1 MSRDRTIDT
10 APLASARAPRRPSD
24 PALHYHVWRV
34 RNMPTRE
41 ALYRERL
48 AANRVLR
55 LRPRISVVT
64 PLYETPPEALR
75 RMLRSVADQT
85 YARWEHCLVDD
96 GSPSPS
102 VARTVERARTRDPRI
117 RFRRRAANGGIV
129 AATNDALSLATG
141 DFVAFLDHD
150 DELDPRAL
158 YRVVEELNRAPATDV
173 FYSDLDLIGPDGLRH
188 QPLFFPGWSPELLLA
203 SPYVVHLA
211 VYRRDLVERLGR
223 LRPGLDGAQDY
234 DLALRAAVE
243 TDRFRHVPGILY
255 HWRQLPS
262 STSTAF
268 EAKPYALPAGRRAIE
283 DHLERL
289 GRPAE
294 RVEGVFA
301 GWHDVRFH
309 VAGSERTSL
318 VVALDGGLAADALE
332 RFAAGVA
339 ELCTEPGVR
348 ELVVAG
354 SERALERVR
363 KRAAPPAG
371 TAFRLVPV
379 SDPEAGASA
388 GAAAATGEHL
398 VFLDPDLEPV
408 SPSWLRA
415 LLEYSQQKPI
425 GAVGGKILA
434 ADDSIEAA
442 GFVLPRAFPHG
453 IFRGAH
459 RSSVGYLL
467 NLRFPTNV
475 LAIGGGCLVTR
486 REVYEKVGGFRRA
499 GEVALPDLDF
509 CLRLRD
515 HGLRVVLNPRV
526 ELRRR
531 TGRGSASCDAA
542 RAEAFRRR
550 WTDGWSGD
558 PYYNPSFSPDDGWF
572 RLPPV

>member
-1 MSRDRTIDT
+1 VSGDRTIDA
-10 APLASARAPRRPSD
+10 APLASARAARRPFD

-41 ALYRERL
+41 ALYRERV
-48 AANRVLR
+48 AADHVFR

-96 GSPSPS
+96 GSPSSS
-102 VARTVERARTRDPRI
+102 VARAVERARARDPRI
-117 RFRRRAANGGIV
+117 RFRRRMANGGIV
-129 AATNDALSLATG
+129 AATNDALALASG

-158 YRVVEELNRAPATDV
+158 YRVVEELNRAPETDV

-211 VYRRDLVERLGR
+211 AYRRELVERLGR

-234 DLALRAAVE
+234 DLALRAAAV
-243 TDRFRHVPGILY
+243 TNHFRHVPGILY
-255 HWRQLPS
+255 HWRQLPT
-262 STSTAF
+262 STSAAF
-268 EAKPYALPAGRRAIE
+268 EAKPYALPAGRRAID

-318 VVALDGGLAADALE
+318 VVALDGDLDADALE

-339 ELCTEPGVR
+339 ELCAEPGVF
-348 ELVVAG
+348 ELLVAG
-354 SERALERVR
+354 PERALERVR
-363 KRAAPPAG
+363 VRAAPAAG
-371 TAFRLVPV
+371 IALRLVPV

-398 VFLDPDLEPV
+398 AFLDADLEPV
-408 SPSWLRA
+408 STGWLRA

-434 ADDSIEAA
+434 VDDSIEAA
-442 GFVLPRAFPHG
+442 GFVLPRALPHG

-486 REVYEKVGGFRRA
+486 REIYEKVGGLRPA
-499 GEVALPDLDF
+499 GEAALPDLDF

-531 TGRGSASCDAA
+531 SRRGSAACDPA

-550 WTDGWSGD
+550 WGDGWSGD